1 MGAMDGS
8 CVFPGLFPS
17 WALIFEPSALFLSP
31 PLYQP
36 DAISP
41 DLLIKIG
48 E

>member
-17 WALIFEPSALFLSP
+17 RALIFEPSALFLSP
-31 PLYQP
+31 PLCQP